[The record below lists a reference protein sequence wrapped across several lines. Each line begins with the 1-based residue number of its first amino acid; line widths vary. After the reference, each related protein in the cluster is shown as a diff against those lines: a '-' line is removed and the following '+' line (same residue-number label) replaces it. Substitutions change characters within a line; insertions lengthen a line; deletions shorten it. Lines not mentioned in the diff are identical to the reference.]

1 MPLKCADVAQANQA
15 IQVVFSVNP
24 DLSNLGKA
32 VYKIEGVTLTIF
44 DTKTVL
50 FQGGNNPAVI
60 ERIKQV
66 IGLA

>member
-1 MPLKCADVAQANQA
+1 MTLKCLDVAKAHQA
-15 IQVVFSVNP
+15 IQAVFSVSP

-44 DTKTVL
+44 DTRTVL

-66 IGLA
+66 LGL